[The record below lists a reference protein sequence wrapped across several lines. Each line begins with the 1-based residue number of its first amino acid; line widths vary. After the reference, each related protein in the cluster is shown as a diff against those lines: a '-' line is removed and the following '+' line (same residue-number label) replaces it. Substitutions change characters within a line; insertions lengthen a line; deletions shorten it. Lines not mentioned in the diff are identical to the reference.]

1 MSEVLTA
8 TELARRFGDVLAE
21 VRHTG
26 RVITVTK
33 NGQPVAELRPFD
45 SPKTCSL
52 REFAEAWEG
61 LNEPS
66 DEAFADD
73 LAAVDASDQPAI
85 SPWES

>member
-26 RVITVTK
+26 KAIPVTK

-61 LNEPS
+61 RMNHRMMPLPMICVS
-66 DEAFADD
+66 
-73 LAAVDASDQPAI
+73 PARQSFTVI
-85 SPWES
+85 GC